1 VALMPVTDSI
11 FMVPESREQPMH
23 VGGLQLFD
31 LPQGCGKD
39 YLSDLYR
46 QSVEVEEVAPLF
58 RRRPYRSPLTLG
70 QWGWREDDQIDLEH
84 HVRHSALPE
93 PGRVRELL
101 ALTSRL
107 HGTLLDRK
115 RPLWE
120 AHLIEGLEGDRFAV
134 YTKLHHAV
142 MDGISAQRLLQRSLS
157 TDPEDRDV
165 LVPWQRR
172 DSGRPSRQTSGLSL
186 LALPKT
192 ALQLTGDAFGL
203 LPTLTHLANDALRH
217 SAAVLPLQAPRS
229 MLNVSITGS
238 RRIAAESWPV
248 ERLRAVSRAADA
260 TLNDVV
266 LAMCSGALR
275 AYLLEQDALPSAPL
289 IAMTPV
295 SFRAKDEGPEEAAAS
310 SNAVGT
316 ILCNLAHR
324 SGAPRRPAAGRT
336 GLHATGQGAAGG
348 AEPDADHGAVRGRH
362 GAAAAELRA
371 GAAQGLAAAVQP
383 GHLQR
388 AGAAGAAVLERR
400 ADVGHVP
407 AVDPARRPG
416 HEHHADQLR
425 RSDAVRDR
433 RLPPQRATPAAAARP
448 PGGRA
453 PGPRAGGALTPDDA
467 PSRPP
472 AHRWWRPTTR
482 PPGGCLVRTS
492 PRCSGAR
499 GGRRCRTSTA
509 A

>member
-31 LPQGCGKD
+31 LPQGCGKE
-39 YLSDLYR
+39 YLADLYR

-58 RRRPYRSPLTLG
+58 RKRPYRSPLTLG

-101 ALTSRL
+101 ALASRL

-165 LVPWQRR
+165 PVPWQRR
-172 DSGRPSRQTSGLSL
+172 DSGRPSRRTSVRSP

-203 LPTLTHLANDALRH
+203 LPTLAHLANDALRH
-217 SAAVLPLQAPRS
+217 SAAALPLQAPRS

-275 AYLLEQDALPSAPL
+275 AYLLEQDALPSDPL

-295 SFRAKDEGPEEAAAS
+295 SLRAKDEDEEEAAAS

-316 ILCNLAHR
+316 ILCNLATDLEHP
-324 SGAPRRPAAGRT
+324 GAR
-336 GLHATGQGAAGG
+336 LL
-348 AEPDADHGAVRGRH
+348 AVRASMQQGKALLAGLNQTQATALSAVVMAPLLLNSVLALHRVSPPPFNLVISNVPGPPEPLYWN
-362 GAAAAELRA
+362 GARMSGMYPLSIPLDGQAMNITLTSYA
-371 GAAQGLAAAVQP
+371 GQMQFGIVGCRRSVP
-383 GHLQR
+383 HLQR
-388 AGAAGAAVLERR
+388 LLSHLEDSLQGLEQAVL
-400 ADVGHVP
+400 
-407 AVDPARRPG
+407 
-416 HEHHADQLR
+416 
-425 RSDAVRDR
+425 
-433 RLPPQRATPAAAARP
+433 
-448 PGGRA
+448 
-453 PGPRAGGALTPDDA
+453 
-467 PSRPP
+467 
-472 AHRWWRPTTR
+472 
-482 PPGGCLVRTS
+482 
-492 PRCSGAR
+492 
-499 GGRRCRTSTA
+499 
-509 A
+509 